1 MRRPP
6 LPGRR
11 LSPAARQIAATV
23 VLAALAIAA
32 GVAAALLP
40 EWVPPALILLA
51 LLLGVFALRVP
62 GIVVVGTVAVLTGAA
77 LSAFQAPG
85 FEPGMILVLMAAT
98 GIAVGFVRSRDLLGL
113 QGSAGDLMIVDL
125 RDRLS
130 AHGRIP
136 PLPDGWR
143 VDTELRPAFGD
154 AFSGDFV
161 VADRR
166 GDVLEIAVV
175 DVSGKGQGAGVRSL
189 QLSGALGGL
198 LGSMPPG
205 QFLAAAND
213 YLLRQDWTE
222 GFATAVHL
230 AVDLASGHYTL
241 STAGHPPALHL
252 HAGSGQIVVLD
263 TVGGPALGIIAE
275 PQLRTVEGTI
285 DPGDAVVL
293 YTDGMVESAG
303 DLDVGIDRLMGQ
315 VERVV
320 ATRRGGSAA
329 VMAAVRPQETDD
341 RALVLVRRS

>member
-11 LSPAARQIAATV
+11 LSPAGRQVNATAA
-23 VLAALAIAA
+23 LAALAVAA
-32 GVAAALLP
+32 GVAAALFP
-40 EWVPPALILLA
+40 EWVPPALMLLA

-62 GIVVVGTVAVLTGAA
+62 GIAVVGTVAVLTGAVF
-77 LSAFQAPG
+77 SARQAPG
-85 FEPGMILVLMAAT
+85 FEPGMVFVLIAAT
-98 GIAVGFVRSRDLLGL
+98 AIALGFVRSRDLLGL

-125 RDRLS
+125 RDRLA

-136 PLPDGWR
+136 PLPPGWR

-161 VADRR
+161 VAGRR
-166 GDVLEIAVV
+166 GDLLEVAVV

-198 LGSMPPG
+198 LGSMPPER
-205 QFLAAAND
+205 FLTAANA

-230 AVDLASGHYTL
+230 AVDLATGRFTL

-252 HAGSGQIVVLD
+252 HAGSGQIETVD
-263 TVGGPALGIIAE
+263 TVGGPALGLL
-275 PQLRTVEGTI
+275 PDPVLRTVHGTI
-285 DPGDAVVL
+285 APGDTVIL

-303 DLDVGIDRLMGQ
+303 DLDVGIDRLMGH
-315 VERVV
+315 VERLV
-320 ATRRGGSAA
+320 ATGRGRAAA
-329 VMAAVRPQETDD
+329 VMAAVRPSDTDD
-341 RALVLVRRS
+341 RALVLVSRT

>member
-1 MRRPP
+1 M
-6 LPGRR
+6 
-11 LSPAARQIAATV
+11 
-23 VLAALAIAA
+23 ALAGLAIGA
-32 GVAAALLP
+32 GLLAALLP
-40 EWVPPALILLA
+40 EWFPPALILLA

-62 GIVVVGTVAVLTGAA
+62 GMAVVGAVAVLTAGALA
-77 LSAFQAPG
+77 AWRAPG
-85 FEPGMILVLMAAT
+85 FEPGMVLVLIVAT
-98 GIAVGFVRSRDLLGL
+98 GIAVGFVRSRDRLGL

-136 PLPDGWR
+136 ALPPGWQ

-161 VADRR
+161 VAERR
-166 GDVLEIAVV
+166 GDLLEVAVV

-205 QFLAAAND
+205 EFLTAANG

-230 AVDLASGHYTL
+230 AVDLVTGRFTL
-241 STAGHPPALHL
+241 ATAGHPPALHL
-252 HAGSGQIVVLD
+252 HAGSGQIAVLD
-263 TVGGPALGIIAE
+263 TIGGPALGLLSD
-275 PQLRTVEGTI
+275 PVLRTVEGTI
-285 DPGDAVVL
+285 DPGDAIVL

-320 ATRRGGSAA
+320 ATGRGGSAA
-329 VMAAVRPQETDD
+329 VMAAVRPQDTDD
-341 RALVLVRRS
+341 RALVLVRRL